1 MRGPTL
7 PFAPMKTYG
16 PIFVN
21 LREKLELL
29 SLENLFLSPLT
40 PTLCLDFPFSFFFL
54 IWIHGSHCAMCPSHI
69 WVHFYL
75 ETIYFF
81 SVQFILNELSS
92 SHFLT
97 SEIFIKISS
106 LESLTTYYPENHKKF
121 RLS

>member
-7 PFAPMKTYG
+7 PFSPMKTYG
-16 PIFVN
+16 PIFIN

-29 SLENLFLSPLT
+29 SLEILFLSPLT
-40 PTLCLDFPFSFFFL
+40 PTLRLDFPFYFSYFFL
-54 IWIHGSHCAMCPSHI
+54 IWIHGSHCARCPSLI
-69 WVHFYL
+69 WVRFYL

-97 SEIFIKISS
+97 SEDF
-106 LESLTTYYPENHKKF
+106 HKNIIPGVTDNLLPGK
-121 RLS
+121 S